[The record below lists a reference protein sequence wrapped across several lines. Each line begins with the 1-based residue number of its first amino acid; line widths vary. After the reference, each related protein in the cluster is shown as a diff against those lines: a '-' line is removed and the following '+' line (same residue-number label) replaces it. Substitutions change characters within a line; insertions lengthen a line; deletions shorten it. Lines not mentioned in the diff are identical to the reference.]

1 MKKILITFLLTA
13 SFSTFADLDF
23 TLSDFCY
30 QQPNVQDRDAKVEP
44 PDSSNHLDIETLRP
58 SYVKPEIIHFYKSG
72 TYYFPNK
79 EVGITKTSI
88 CVFKDKY
95 GQYDSKGNLKNGKKE
110 GKWIHWRSNGQKEA
124 EINWKD
130 GKKDGKNIW
139 WYINGEIKSETYYKD
154 GECISGDCD

>member
-1 MKKILITFLLTA
+1 MTFNCMKKILLTLLLTA

-30 QQPNVQDRDAKVEP
+30 QQPNVQDRDARVEP
-44 PDSSNHLDIETLRP
+44 SNYVDLDEYFNP
-58 SYVKPEIIHFYKSG
+58 YGNHFYESG
-72 TYYFPNK
+72 TYYFPNE
-79 EVGITKTSI
+79 EVGITETSI
-88 CVFKDKY
+88 CVFKDAY

>member
-1 MKKILITFLLTA
+1 MKKLLLTFLLTA

-23 TLSDFCY
+23 SLSDFCY
-30 QQPNVQDRDAKVEP
+30 LQPEVQDRDVSEEIDPNYFDIVEAYNP
-44 PDSSNHLDIETLRP
+44 FGNH
-58 SYVKPEIIHFYKSG
+58 YYYSG

-79 EVGITKTSI
+79 EVGITETSI
-88 CVFKDKY
+88 CVFKDAY
-95 GQYDSKGNLKNGKKE
+95 GQYDSKGNLKKGKKE

>member
-1 MKKILITFLLTA
+1 MKKILLTLLLTA

-23 TLSDFCY
+23 SLSDFCY
-30 QQPNVQDRDAKVEP
+30 LQPNVQDRDANKP
-44 PDSSNHLDIETLRP
+44 SNIVDLDEYLNP
-58 SYVKPEIIHFYKSG
+58 YGNHFNESG
-72 TYYFPNK
+72 TYYFPNR

-88 CVFKDKY
+88 CVFEDKY

>member
-1 MKKILITFLLTA
+1 MKKLLLLLLLSTSLS
-13 SFSTFADLDF
+13 SFAGSQLDF
-23 TLSDFCY
+23 TLSDLCY
-30 QQPNVQDRDAKVEP
+30 LQPGVQDRDGV
-44 PDSSNHLDIETLRP
+44 
-58 SYVKPEIIHFYKSG
+58 
-72 TYYFPNK
+72 YYFPNE
-79 EVGITKTSI
+79 EVGITETSI
-88 CVFKDKY
+88 CVFKDAY
-95 GQYDSKGNLKNGKKE
+95 GQYDSKGNLKKGKKE

>member
-23 TLSDFCY
+23 SLSDFCY
-30 QQPNVQDRDAKVEP
+30 LQPEVQDRDVSE
-44 PDSSNHLDIETLRP
+44 
-58 SYVKPEIIHFYKSG
+58 EIDPNYFNINESLNPFGNHFYESG

-79 EVGITKTSI
+79 EVGITETSI

-95 GQYDSKGNLKNGKKE
+95 GQYDSKGNLKKGKKE

-139 WYINGEIKSETYYKD
+139 WDENGQIKEENNY
-154 GECISGDCD
+154 